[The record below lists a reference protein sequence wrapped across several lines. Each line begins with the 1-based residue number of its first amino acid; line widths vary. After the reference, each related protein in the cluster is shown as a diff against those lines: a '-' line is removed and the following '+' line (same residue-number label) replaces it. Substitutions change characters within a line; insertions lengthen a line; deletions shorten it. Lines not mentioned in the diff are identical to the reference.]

1 MSAQSRPPLK
11 NLLFISE
18 KAHANVPKLTSNSSP
33 SLWSPLKN
41 PILMLALK
49 YDADSQK
56 FSDITSAQRMNA
68 AANTP
73 LTVNEIAWNMKGEM
87 FFLTIGNGTV
97 EVLSYP
103 SLRPL
108 DSLMAHTAVR
118 DHNAMGR
125 LSLTDVGEVMLE
137 RVKSRMKLVHL
148 NTIEEGRLVANFSL
162 SSGQTIE
169 TNRG

>member
-1 MSAQSRPPLK
+1 M
-11 NLLFISE
+11 
-18 KAHANVPKLTSNSSP
+18 
-33 SLWSPLKN
+33 
-41 PILMLALK
+41 
-49 YDADSQK
+49 
-56 FSDITSAQRMNA
+56 
-68 AANTP
+68 
-73 LTVNEIAWNMKGEM
+73 
-87 FFLTIGNGTV
+87 
-97 EVLSYP
+97 
-103 SLRPL
+103 
-108 DSLMAHTAVR
+108 R

>member
-73 LTVNEIAWNMKGEM
+73 LTVMLSSFLRKNAESKPFSPSKPLSARSHIGRQLSRASALSADPALSAW
-87 FFLTIGNGTV
+87 
-97 EVLSYP
+97 
-103 SLRPL
+103 PL
-108 DSLMAHTAVR
+108 DPVGHAH
-118 DHNAMGR
+118 
-125 LSLTDVGEVMLE
+125 
-137 RVKSRMKLVHL
+137 LV
-148 NTIEEGRLVANFSL
+148 
-162 SSGQTIE
+162 
-169 TNRG
+169 